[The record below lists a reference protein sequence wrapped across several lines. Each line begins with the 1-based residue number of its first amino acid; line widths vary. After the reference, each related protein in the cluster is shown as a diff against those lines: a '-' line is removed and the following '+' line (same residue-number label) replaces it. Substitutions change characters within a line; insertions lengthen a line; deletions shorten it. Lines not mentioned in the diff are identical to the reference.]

1 MSYPNPGWAPPPAA
15 PAGRTGRTR
24 PATVTAAAG
33 LMVTVAVVYLAA
45 IAMSIVA
52 LTKVMSAT
60 SQEVQQAGGSATT
73 AATTIKVTV
82 GVTLVFELI
91 VTVGLMLLAVGNL
104 RGRNG
109 TRITTFVVSGLF
121 LLCAV
126 CGSIGNAGVAASMTG
141 QGESQTQLTQQLYPS
156 WYIPATIALDIVL
169 TLLYVGII
177 ILLAVPA
184 SNRFFKKQPAPVG
197 MPGYG
202 PQNPW

>member
-1 MSYPNPGWAPPPAA
+1 
-15 PAGRTGRTR
+15 
-24 PATVTAAAG
+24 
-33 LMVTVAVVYLAA
+33 MVTVAVVYLAA

-156 WYIPATIALDIVL
+156 WYIPATIALDVVL

>member
-1 MSYPNPGWAPPPAA
+1 
-15 PAGRTGRTR
+15 
-24 PATVTAAAG
+24 VTAAAG

-45 IAMSIVA
+45 IAMSVVT

-60 SQEVQQAGGSATT
+60 SQELQQAGGDASA
-73 AATTIKVTV
+73 AATTIKATV
-82 GVTLVFELI
+82 GVTLVFELL

-109 TRITTFVVSGLF
+109 TRIATFVVSGLF

-126 CGSIGNAGVAASMTG
+126 CGSIGNAGVAASLPG
-141 QGESQTQLTQQLYPS
+141 QDQTQTQLTQQLYPS

-169 TLLYVGII
+169 TLLYIGII

-184 SNRFFKKQPAPVG
+184 SNRFFKKQPPAPAPMGV
-197 MPGYG
+197 PGYG